1 MCEWVVERGGGVQWV
16 VGDVQW
22 MVGDVQWVVWIPGY
36 VYQTSPT

>member
-1 MCEWVVERGGGVQWV
+1 MVERGGGVQWV

-36 VYQTSPT
+36 VLKFYQTSPT